1 MLVDS
6 AQVNIPIGATVNVFQ
21 GRPIEFIGAPSV
33 ASLAIVAEAES
44 MTMNWTINVAGV
56 QHVPIATGS
65 TINLALNG
73 LGPREDE
80 DTVITNVPLP
90 AGSRN
95 ALNVSNPANQATA
108 VLIRYRAV
116 IQP

>member
-6 AQVNIPIGATVNVFQ
+6 AQITIPAGSIINVFQ

-33 ASLAIVAEAES
+33 AKLLITADVPGA
-44 MTMNWTINVAGV
+44 TMSWTINVAGM

-65 TINLALNG
+65 SINTAVLAG
-73 LGPREDE
+73 EGPKEDE
-80 DTVITNVPLP
+80 DMVAMNVPMP

-95 ALNVSNPANQATA
+95 SLA
-108 VLIRYRAV
+108 VTSAVNNTIRYRAT
-116 IQP
+116 ILP

>member
-6 AQVNIPIGATVNVFQ
+6 AEVSIPAGATVNVFL

-33 ASLAIVAEAES
+33 ASLAITGEAEF
-44 MTMNWTINVAGV
+44 MTMTWTINVAGV
-56 QHVPIATGS
+56 QHVPIASGS
-65 TINLALNG
+65 TINAAPAG
-73 LGPREDE
+73 GVGPREDE
-80 DTVITNVPLP
+80 DTVITNVPMP

-95 ALNVSNPANQATA
+95 SLA
-108 VLIRYRAV
+108 VFNGSAAAAPIRYRAV